1 MKVIDAVWEK
11 RNLKVDTV
19 EVEIE
24 LDDSL
29 DGITEVLE
37 TVERKYQYIVVKV
50 PVRRADIMHLLYG
63 ERYEYVEDMVFF
75 IHNLQEVQRTRVM
88 QRMYN
93 AVSVRECNDQ
103 DIEEIYQ
110 EIRKGIFS
118 TDRIS
123 LDPHFSGEI
132 ATERYINWTKDEVM
146 RGTKLYNY
154 VYKDENIGFFALRET
169 EKGVYISFL
178 GGIFEKYRAS
188 GLGAVVKA
196 PEVVAKL
203 GGKKLYTEVSLNN
216 PGQIKNLILNGYTL
230 EKTRHVYVKHKE

>member
-24 LDDSL
+24 LDDSS
-29 DGITEVLE
+29 DEITEVLE

-50 PVRRADIMHLLYG
+50 PVRRADIMHLLYC
-63 ERYEYVEDMVFF
+63 EQYEYVEDMAFF
-75 IHNLQEVQRTRVM
+75 IHNLQEVQRTKVM

-93 AVSVRECNDQ
+93 AVSVRACSDH
-103 DIEEIYQ
+103 DIEEIYK

-123 LDPHFSGEI
+123 LDSHFSEEI
-132 ATERYINWTKDEVM
+132 AAERYINWARDEVM
-146 RGTKLYNY
+146 RGTRMYNY
-154 VYKDENIGFFALRET
+154 VYKDENIGFFALREI

-178 GGIFEKYRAS
+178 GGIFKKYRAS
-188 GLGAVVKA
+188 GIGAVVKV
-196 PEVVAKL
+196 PETVAKL
-203 GGKKLYTEVSLNN
+203 GGKKLYTEASLNN
-216 PGQIKNLILNGYTL
+216 PSQIKNLILNGYTL

>member
-11 RNLKVDTV
+11 RNLNVDTV

-29 DGITEVLE
+29 EEITEVLE
-37 TVERKYQYIVVKV
+37 TIERKYHYIVVKV
-50 PVRRADIMHLLYG
+50 PARRADIMHLLYG

-75 IHNLQEVQRTRVM
+75 IHNLKEVQRTRVM

-93 AVSVRECNDQ
+93 AVSVKECSDQ

-110 EIRKGIFS
+110 EIR
-118 TDRIS
+118 
-123 LDPHFSGEI
+123 I
-132 ATERYINWTKDEVM
+132 AKERYINWTKDEVM
-146 RGTKLYNY
+146 RGTKMYNY
-154 VYKDENIGFFALRET
+154 VYKDENIGFFALREV

-188 GLGAVVKA
+188 GLGAVVKV
-196 PEVVAKL
+196 PEIVAKL